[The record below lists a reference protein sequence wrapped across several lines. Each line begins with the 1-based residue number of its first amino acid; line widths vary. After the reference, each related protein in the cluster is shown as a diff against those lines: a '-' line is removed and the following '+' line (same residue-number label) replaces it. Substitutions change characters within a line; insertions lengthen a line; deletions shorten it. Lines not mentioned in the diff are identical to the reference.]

1 MNNGSNLQVA
11 IPNTQEFC
19 VNIPLYKEYDIS
31 QATPEEL
38 LELENRSETIDAY
51 CVECNQQS
59 VFQKD
64 TPPMGSPPN
73 LRRGEIRPDPAIR
86 ARSDRDFAVS
96 FICSR
101 NKHHQMRFYFRVK
114 DLRISKVGQYPSLA
128 DLHLQGIAKYRK
140 VLEPKEYAELA
151 RAIGLSAQ
159 GIGIGSFVYLRRV
172 FENLIEIAHQ
182 KASGV
187 EGWEEGNFQKVRM
200 HEKILLLKEGWFNY
214 GLK

>member
-1 MNNGSNLQVA
+1 
-11 IPNTQEFC
+11 
-19 VNIPLYKEYDIS
+19 
-31 QATPEEL
+31 
-38 LELENRSETIDAY
+38 
-51 CVECNQQS
+51 
-59 VFQKD
+59 
-64 TPPMGSPPN
+64 
-73 LRRGEIRPDPAIR
+73 
-86 ARSDRDFAVS
+86 
-96 FICSR
+96 
-101 NKHHQMRFYFRVK
+101 MRFYFRVK

-200 HEKILLLKEGWFNY
+200 HEKILPQDIVGMVQLRVEIG
-214 GLK
+214 